1 MQLQDIMYPNT
12 IVDIYIYMYSFGV
25 GLVWGYCIAN
35 QNQCM
40 TTKPCF
46 GLLFKTHLDMV
57 GVTCQN
63 NLHNKQPLV
72 VFLMIKTLTKN
83 SNPYLGLLLLK

>member
-12 IVDIYIYMYSFGV
+12 TVDIYIYMYSFGV

-46 GLLFKTHLDMV
+46 GLLFKNYLRMV
-57 GVTCQN
+57 SVTCQN
-63 NLHNKQPLV
+63 NLNNKQPL
-72 VFLMIKTLTKN
+72 FFSLNEKTYK
-83 SNPYLGLLLLK
+83 K

>member
-1 MQLQDIMYPNT
+1 MQLQYIMYPNT
-12 IVDIYIYMYSFGV
+12 TVDIYIYVCVFIWCGV
-25 GLVWGYCIAN
+25 IIWFWGYCIAN

-63 NLHNKQPLV
+63 NLHNKQPL
-72 VFLMIKTLTKN
+72 FGFFK
-83 SNPYLGLLLLK
+83 